1 MFVLKIK
8 KFLLL
13 SRGRTEIF
21 MLIYKIAVAVF
32 AVIFGVTSFLSKK
45 VLYAVTKNEPE
56 EQQIIKF
63 KFLMLILVI
72 ICAVLAVL
80 GDYI

>member
-13 SRGRTEIF
+13 SRGRTEFF

-32 AVIFGVTSFLSKK
+32 AVIFGVGSFLSKK

-80 GDYI
+80 PDYI

>member
-1 MFVLKIK
+1 
-8 KFLLL
+8 
-13 SRGRTEIF
+13 
-21 MLIYKIAVAVF
+21 MLIYKIAVAAL

-72 ICAVLAVL
+72 ICAVAAVL
-80 GDYI
+80 PDYI